1 MLTIGICD
9 DEKEIREKIKNI
21 VEKTMF
27 DDDRDYRIK
36 TFSSGEELLQENV
49 GEIDILF
56 LDILMGDIN
65 GMDTAR
71 KIRENDKNMEI
82 IFITSLV
89 DYISDGYEVRA
100 YRYLLKP
107 VDEEIV
113 AKHLKSCIKYVE
125 DSKGKYIVVK
135 SDDGIKKIYQR
146 DILYLEALNRK
157 VIIHSEKGNSETR
170 QTLSEIRND
179 LDSNMFYQ
187 CQKSFIVNLDYIN
200 KIKGYTAVLDNG
212 KDIPIGRTKYKDL
225 KEKFFWRLGGGN

>member
-9 DEKEIREKIKNI
+9 DEKEIRDKIKN
-21 VEKTMF
+21 VVKKTMF
-27 DDDRDYRIK
+27 DDDRDYRVK
-36 TFSSGEELLQENV
+36 KFSSGEELLQENV

-107 VDEEIV
+107 VD
-113 AKHLKSCIKYVE
+113 
-125 DSKGKYIVVK
+125 
-135 SDDGIKKIYQR
+135 DDGIKKIYQR
-146 DILYLEALNRK
+146 DILYIEVLNRK

-170 QTLSEIRND
+170 QTLSEIKNE
-179 LDSNMFYQ
+179 LDSNMFYH

>member
-1 MLTIGICD
+1 
-9 DEKEIREKIKNI
+9 
-21 VEKTMF
+21 
-27 DDDRDYRIK
+27 
-36 TFSSGEELLQENV
+36 
-49 GEIDILF
+49 
-56 LDILMGDIN
+56 MGDIN

-107 VDEEIV
+107 VDDDVV
-113 AKHLKSCIKYVE
+113 AKHLKSCIKDVE
-125 DSKGKYIVVK
+125 DSKGKYLVVK

-146 DILYLEALNRK
+146 DILYIEVLNRK

-170 QTLSEIRND
+170 QTLSEIKSSLD
-179 LDSNMFYQ
+179 LDMFYQ

-212 KDIPIGRTKYKDL
+212 EDIPIGRTKYKDF